1 MNKGTIGKYG
11 EWFTLAQV
19 WKFDAEHISDDVI
32 GSIFALEN
40 NEPGT
45 TVTLDSFVFELPSS
59 KSYPVV
65 NDVCSE
71 LVVNGNAESTD
82 GNGLAFHPMYS
93 SRSDSWE
100 PTITTETL
108 SNGKVNKFYR
118 ASNRRWHSDSIRFN
132 LANGCF
138 VKAMTYWISLRVR
151 VSSNTPISYYVQI
164 NGQRP
169 DSGWTRKQ
177 PLHCPAQSQAD
188 GWVTCSGP
196 YVIEDDLSTTSVKG
210 DLNFEVILDW
220 QIDVGPVWSTVDYDD
235 ISISFMAG
243 VSHLL

>member
-1 MNKGTIGKYG
+1 MNM
-11 EWFTLAQV
+11 FFRA
-19 WKFDAEHISDDVI
+19 
-32 GSIFALEN
+32 N
-40 NEPGT
+40 NRKWY
-45 TVTLDSFVFELPSS
+45 D
-59 KSYPVV
+59 
-65 NDVCSE
+65 
-71 LVVNGNAESTD
+71 
-82 GNGLAFHPMYS
+82 
-93 SRSDSWE
+93 
-100 PTITTETL
+100 
-108 SNGKVNKFYR
+108 
-118 ASNRRWHSDSIRFN
+118 DSIRFN
-132 LANGCF
+132 MVKGCF

-196 YVIEDDLSTTSVKG
+196 YVIEDDLSTASVKG
-210 DLNFEVILDW
+210 DLNFEVIFDS